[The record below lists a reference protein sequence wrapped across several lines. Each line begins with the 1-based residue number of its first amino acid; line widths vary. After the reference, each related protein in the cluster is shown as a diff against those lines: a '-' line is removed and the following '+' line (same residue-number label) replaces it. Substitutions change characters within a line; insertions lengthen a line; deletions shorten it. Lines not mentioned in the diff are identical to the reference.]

1 VVVKGAGSATVTVP
15 AGTYR
20 TTLIEETL
28 TEHFAG
34 VALDMKIQ
42 GWDANGVGPVKT
54 DVISTAGGKT
64 TTVSTEELK
73 SFTKG

>member
-20 TTLIEETL
+20 TTLIEETWTL

-42 GWDANGVGPVKT
+42 NWDANGSAP
-54 DVISTAGGKT
+54 
-64 TTVSTEELK
+64 
-73 SFTKG
+73 